1 MSNFLVSVEQDPSS
15 GGYMACFAE
24 GQVIVLNATNYQD
37 AVMEA
42 DMLEPE
48 NYEVGYN

>member
-1 MSNFLVSVEQDPSS
+1 MSNFLISVEHDPAT

-24 GQVIVLNATNYQD
+24 GQVILLNATTYQD

-48 NYEVGYN
+48 DYQVGYN

>member
-48 NYEVGYN
+48 NNEVGYN

>member
-1 MSNFLVSVEQDPSS
+1 MSNFLVSVEQDPTS

>member
-1 MSNFLVSVEQDPSS
+1 MSNFLISVEYDPVT

-24 GQVIVLNATNYQD
+24 GQTIMLNATDYHD
-37 AVMEA
+37 AVLEA

-48 NYEVGYN
+48 DYEVGYN

>member
-1 MSNFLVSVEQDPSS
+1 MGNFLVSVEQDPAS

-48 NYEVGYN
+48 TYEVGYN